1 MLQQQENAA
10 QQTQVPTICV
20 ETPANAP
27 TIACKRSYRRLG
39 RKDEAQILRGL
50 KAFKPLYIIANELGV
65 DRHTLYNYLRN
76 NMDESYKNVRESML
90 DVAESK
96 LLKNVVDGNQNAI
109 EFMLDRLGKNRG
121 YGIKEIT
128 DRNDVPIINIG
139 KIEIANKTDANAKE
153 VIDAEIVNNPSPVE
167 ETKDEQQ

>member
-1 MLQQQENAA
+1 MAEGQEKSGGSVGA
-10 QQTQVPTICV
+10 PLICV

-27 TIACKRSYRRLG
+27 TIASKRSYKHLG
-39 RKDEAQILRGL
+39 KKDEPHILKGL

-65 DRHTLYNYLRN
+65 DRHTLYKYLRD
-76 NMDESYKNVRESML
+76 NMDISYKNMRESML

-96 LLKNVVDGNQNAI
+96 LLKNVIDGNQNAI

-139 KIEIANKTDANAKE
+139 KIEVKNQDGNPEASKE
-153 VIDAEIVNNPSPVE
+153 AIDAEVIKE
-167 ETKDEQQ
+167 G